1 MSSHPKPRRFP
12 SPKPSPRDSKRRK
25 RKTLSCYDCRRRKL
39 KCDRELPACSRCRNA
54 GQAHSCSYD
63 EPTDVLR
70 HPSPTSTC
78 YTPAPQEAVAVARL
92 PHGRASGVAS
102 SSLEATP
109 NAGTWQLLGAASSA
123 TGTNEQRPA
132 IRSGVGTGL
141 RVVSGGDG
149 EQQGGAETEA
159 TIFRGQNF
167 MTQYYGS
174 SNPISLISHFQELRT
189 FMKETIMQRT
199 SLPTLQRELKALQ
212 VKWKTARSELVPK
225 SEWELFGLLPDQE
238 TIDGHVRV
246 YFETFESLYRI
257 LHYPSFA
264 KEYETFR
271 GDWRAAK
278 PAFVVLVLLMMAS
291 VSCISDDG
299 QTQYIGESS
308 MGRERAALWIEASEW
323 WLSCQSQKHV
333 YLAIWQIRC
342 LLVLA
347 KQVNVVKK
355 KPAWTV
361 AGTLVRTA
369 MSAGFHRD
377 PKMLGERVSA
387 FDQEMRRR
395 LWATMLELELQA
407 STERGMP
414 SAMTGITSDSRTLL
428 NVDDEDLVVE
438 GVSLP
443 ESKPWEVYTKC
454 SFLHISAA
462 TFSLRTSINSKVNDI
477 GSRWTYD
484 EVMDEEEKVTNEL
497 RRLPNWADH
506 GCSEMAR
513 TLLEIQLRHCL
524 IMLHAPFARQA
535 ESNPRYTLS
544 KMVCFNAA
552 CEIIEKHYQLSKSGN
567 HALLLLRVDHF
578 RAALMICHNLYISAT
593 IQSNLLLG
601 SNSNTLLQY
610 VNSALDLFS
619 QRITRLG
626 TGYTC
631 HWYISAAYTFLQLV
645 LSPTD
650 QTARKEEAIERVVRQ
665 YHRILAHQEDLHKAK
680 EVLFPLRPD
689 QMTAPD
695 DWGHAATDMANMSFI
710 DPNIGQDGFENPE
723 LALGEFF
730 FGNPSAWT
738 FDNLW
743 SLE

>member
-1 MSSHPKPRRFP
+1 MSSHSKTRRSQ
-12 SPKPSPRDSKRRK
+12 SPGPQAPDSKRRK

-63 EPTDVLR
+63 EPANLLR

-78 YTPAPQEAVAVARL
+78 YTPAPQEAVVPRQ
-92 PHGRASGVAS
+92 PSGRASGLA
-102 SSLEATP
+102 SLEATP
-109 NAGTWQLLGAASSA
+109 NAGTWQLLGATSSA
-123 TGTNEQRPA
+123 TGTNEQRPV
-132 IRSGVGTGL
+132 IRSGVGRITVTGAEHTG
-141 RVVSGGDG
+141 V
-149 EQQGGAETEA
+149 ETEA

-199 SLPTLQRELKALQ
+199 SLPTLQRELKTLQ
-212 VKWKTARSELVPK
+212 VRWKTARTDLVPK
-225 SEWELFGLLPDQE
+225 SDWELFGLLPDQE
-238 TIDGHVRV
+238 TIDAHVSL
-246 YFETFESLYRI
+246 YFESFETLYRI

-271 GDWRAAK
+271 QGYRAAK
-278 PAFVVLVLLMMAS
+278 PAFVVLLLLIMAS
-291 VSCISDDG
+291 VSCVSDRD

-323 WLSCQSQKHV
+323 WLSSQSQKHV

-355 KPAWTV
+355 KQAWTV

-407 STERGMP
+407 STERGMT
-414 SAMTGITSDSRTLL
+414 SSMTGITSDSTALL
-428 NVDDEDLVVE
+428 NVDDDDLLVVS
-438 GVSLP
+438 VSLP
-443 ESKPWEVYTKC
+443 ESKPWGKYTKC

-462 TFSLRTSINSKVNDI
+462 TFALRTSINSKVNDI
-477 GSRWTYD
+477 GSKWTYD
-484 EVMDEEEKVTNEL
+484 EVLDEEEKVTNEVK
-497 RRLPNWADH
+497 RLPNWVDSE
-506 GCSEMAR
+506 GCSEMAK
-513 TLLEIQLRHCL
+513 TLLEVQLRHCL

-535 ESNPRYTLS
+535 DGNPRYTLS
-544 KMVCFNAA
+544 KMVCLNAA
-552 CEIIEKHYQLSKSGN
+552 CEIIERHYQLNKSGN

-578 RAALMICHNLYISAT
+578 RAALTICHNMFISAT
-593 IQSNLLLG
+593 IQNNLILG

-610 VNSALDLFS
+610 VNSALDLLS

-626 TGYTC
+626 TGYT
-631 HWYISAAYTFLQLV
+631 HYWYISAAYTFLQLV

-650 QTARKEEAIERVVRQ
+650 QSARKEEAIERVVRQ

-680 EVLFPLRPD
+680 EVLFPLRPN

-695 DWGHAATDMANMSFI
+695 DWQVATDMANASFI

-723 LALGEFF
+723 LSLGEFF

>member
-1 MSSHPKPRRFP
+1 MSSHPKPRRSQ
-12 SPKPSPRDSKRRK
+12 SPQHSPRESKRRK

-39 KCDRELPACSRCRNA
+39 KCDRELPACTRCRNA

-63 EPTDVLR
+63 EPADVLR

-78 YTPAPQEAVAVARL
+78 YTPVNQEAVGQVARL
-92 PHGRASGVAS
+92 PAARASGLAS

-109 NAGTWQLLGAASSA
+109 NAGTWQLLGATSSA

-132 IRSGVGTGL
+132 IRSGVEKIVQ
-141 RVVSGGDG
+141 VVPRN
-149 EQQGGAETEA
+149 EQGGAGETEV

-212 VKWKTARSELVPK
+212 AKWKTARTELVPK
-225 SEWELFGLLPDQE
+225 SEWELFGLLPDQA
-238 TIDGHVRV
+238 TIDEHVRV

-271 GDWRAAK
+271 EDWRTAK
-278 PAFVVLVLLMMAS
+278 PAFVVLLLLIMAS

-347 KQVNVVKK
+347 KQVNAVKK
-355 KPAWTV
+355 KQAWTG

-387 FDQEMRRR
+387 FDQEMRQR

-414 SAMTGITSDSRTLL
+414 SSMTGITSDSSTPL
-428 NVDDEDLVVE
+428 NIDDEELLVE
-438 GVSLP
+438 GVLLP
-443 ESKPWEVYTKC
+443 ESKPWGKYTKC

-484 EVMDEEEKVTNEL
+484 DVMDEEEKITNEL
-497 RRLPNWADH
+497 RRLPKWDDH
-506 GCSEMAR
+506 GSSEMAR

-524 IMLHAPFARQA
+524 IMFHAPFARQTD
-535 ESNPRYTLS
+535 SNPRHTLS

-552 CEIIEKHYQLSKSGN
+552 CEIIERHYQLSKSGN

-593 IQSNLLLG
+593 IQNNLLG

-610 VNSALDLFS
+610 VNSALDLLS

-626 TGYTC
+626 TGYT
-631 HWYISAAYTFLQLV
+631 HYWYISAAYTFLQLV

-650 QTARKEEAIERVVRQ
+650 QSGRKEEAIERVVRQ

-680 EVLFPLRPD
+680 EVLFPLRLD
-689 QMTAPD
+689 QMAAPD
-695 DWGHAATDMANMSFI
+695 DWGQTATDMANASFI
-710 DPNIGQDGFENPE
+710 DPNISQDGFENPE
-723 LALGEFF
+723 LSLGEFF

>member
-1 MSSHPKPRRFP
+1 MSSHSKTRR
-12 SPKPSPRDSKRRK
+12 SHSPRPQPPDSKRRK

-54 GQAHSCSYD
+54 GQAHSCSYN
-63 EPTDVLR
+63 EPADVLR

-78 YTPAPQEAVAVARL
+78 YTPVPQEAVVARQ
-92 PHGRASGVAS
+92 PAGRASGLA
-102 SSLEATP
+102 SLEATP
-109 NAGTWQLLGAASSA
+109 NAGTWQLLGATSSA

-132 IRSGVGTGL
+132 IRSRVGRITIT
-141 RVVSGGDG
+141 
-149 EQQGGAETEA
+149 GAEITGVETEG

-189 FMKETIMQRT
+189 FMKTTIMQRT
-199 SLPTLQRELKALQ
+199 SLPTLQRELKTLQ
-212 VKWKTARSELVPK
+212 VKWKAARNDLVPK
-225 SEWELFGLLPDQE
+225 SDWELFGLLPDQE
-238 TIDGHVRV
+238 TIDAYVNL
-246 YFETFESLYRI
+246 YFETFETLYRI

-264 KEYETFR
+264 TEYETFR
-271 GDWRAAK
+271 EDYHAAK
-278 PAFVVLVLLMMAS
+278 PAFVVLLLLIMAS
-291 VSCISDDG
+291 VSCISDSS

-308 MGRERAALWIEASEW
+308 IGRERAALWIEASEW

-355 KPAWTV
+355 KQAWTV
-361 AGTLVRTA
+361 AGSLVRTA

-407 STERGMP
+407 SMERGMP
-414 SAMTGITSDSRTLL
+414 SSMTGITSDSSTLL
-428 NVDDEDLVVE
+428 NVDDEDLLVD

-443 ESKPWEVYTKC
+443 ESRPWGKYTKC

-462 TFSLRTSINSKVNDI
+462 TFALRTSINSKANDI

-484 EVMDEEEKVTNEL
+484 EVLDEDENVTNEL
-497 RRLPNWADH
+497 KRLPVWVDSH
-506 GCSEMAR
+506 GHSEMAR

-524 IMLHAPFARQA
+524 IMLHAPFARLA
-535 ESNPRYTLS
+535 DSNPRYALS

-552 CEIIEKHYQLSKSGN
+552 CEIIERHYQLNKSGN

-578 RAALMICHNLYISAT
+578 RAALTICHNMYISAT
-593 IQSNLLLG
+593 IQNNLILG

-610 VNSALDLFS
+610 VNSALDMLS
-619 QRITRLG
+619 QRIARLG
-626 TGYTC
+626 TGYT
-631 HWYISAAYTFLQLV
+631 HYWYISAAYTFLQLI

-650 QTARKEEAIERVVRQ
+650 QSARKEEAIERVVRQ
-665 YHRILAHQEDLHKAK
+665 YHHILAHQEDLHKAK
-680 EVLFPLRPD
+680 EVLFPLRP
-689 QMTAPD
+689 
-695 DWGHAATDMANMSFI
+695 
-710 DPNIGQDGFENPE
+710 GQV
-723 LALGEFF
+723 
-730 FGNPSAWT
+730 
-738 FDNLW
+738 
-743 SLE
+743 